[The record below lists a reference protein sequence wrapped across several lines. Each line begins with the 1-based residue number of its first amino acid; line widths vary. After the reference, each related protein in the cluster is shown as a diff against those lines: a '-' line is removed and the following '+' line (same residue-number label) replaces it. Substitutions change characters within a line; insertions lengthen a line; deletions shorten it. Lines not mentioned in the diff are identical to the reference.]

1 MDPGTI
7 ILIGMCSIYTIG
19 FTAIGCSVFCKYI
32 SKKQKEKRLRN
43 LYTNLK
49 YKKVNIMETIPEN
62 GYDVEAAT
70 FIPETIE
77 LSDANTFFNTTY

>member
-19 FTAIGCSVFCKYI
+19 FTAIGCSIFCKYI

-62 GYDVEAAT
+62 GYDVETAT

-77 LSDANTFFNTTY
+77 LSDATVFFNTMN

>member
-19 FTAIGCSVFCKYI
+19 FTAIGCSILCKYI

-62 GYDVEAAT
+62 DNDIERAA

-77 LSDANTFFNTTY
+77 LGNAEEIFNTMN